1 MGKGGKKILWG
12 EGGKMP
18 SKMALE
24 HNIIVYLSH
33 CLKNVIFRAREMQGI
48 YYKYG
53 ICFPMITCTYLAS
66 GAWTVFLK

>member
-1 MGKGGKKILWG
+1 
-12 EGGKMP
+12 MP

-66 GAWTVFLK
+66 GA